1 MTAPVHNALSA
12 KIQRAG
18 FFRPRRRS
26 AGGGNYRGGRFV
38 GGLLKLMTP
47 VMLVSAAIPAAAVG
61 PFGDW
66 ITSSVALLVGAFS
79 AAAIQILAVAI
90 FASRLARR
98 FRRTQIDVTE
108 RDRDAIVHFPRN
120 VVMATAATAVVIGLP
135 MIEIWSRIFGQEPFA
150 ALVNFAP
157 IYLVSQAMFL
167 LAVHRGTVAR
177 VRRMAGGLVG
187 DGLSIQLGKQ
197 RSAGTALFLGLVVS
211 AAGIAICLGLVAR
224 VVVRSESMHGLITS
238 YSDLIEGVVEAAPIP
253 RGSGASAVFDNLTR
267 FDEAAPFVMGEDGRW
282 RGGGDEKEAAAIEM
296 AILSSPRGIMVKD
309 RLGAAVVWNTL
320 KGGKDVVGV
329 RLVGN
334 VDQTMFWH
342 IIVALALAAAFGS
355 ALISMKLGSWIRLR
369 LEERVAAVDAFGDMD
384 LNLRGP
390 SPISQISQIDSR
402 LVEARRRYLEV
413 CHIQEE
419 RISTGHKTKD
429 EKGQVFATM
438 SHDLRSPL
446 NSIIGFT
453 DLLLKGM
460 DGSLKP
466 PQLTTIHKISQE
478 SERLLVLIGDILDTA
493 KMDAGRFD
501 LDRAWVPSVEIL
513 IECEV
518 SAQRLVASKE
528 VGFVAKFEPGLPP
541 VLVDKDRIGRAL
553 LSLIARVVDAMEVGT
568 VVFKASRVR
577 KSKKTDEGLRVE
589 IIDAQKAV
597 DPAQLER
604 IEAVFNVL
612 EGSDVDGES
621 GEMGLGLSL
630 ARRVVRLHGGDVVAR
645 KGPDGE
651 LVISVTVPLD
661 GADDEG

>member
-1 MTAPVHNALSA
+1 MTASVHSD
-12 KIQRAG
+12 RG
-18 FFRPRRRS
+18 PRLIGS
-26 AGGGNYRGGRFV
+26 LMK
-38 GGLLKLMTP
+38 LLAP

-66 ITSSVALLVGAFS
+66 ITETIAVLAGTFS
-79 AAAIQILAVAI
+79 AAAIQILMVQI
-90 FASRLARR
+90 FASRLKMR
-98 FRRTQIDVTE
+98 FRRTQTDMTQS
-108 RDRDAIVHFPRN
+108 DRDAIVHFPRK
-120 VVMATAATAVVIGLP
+120 VVMVTAATAVVVGLP
-135 MIEIWSRIFGQEPFA
+135 MIEIWSRIFGLEPFVA
-150 ALVNFAP
+150 IANFAP

-187 DGLSIQLGKQ
+187 EGFSIQLGKQ

-211 AAGIAICLGLVAR
+211 ATGIAICLGLVTR
-224 VVVRSESMHGLITS
+224 MVVRAESMHGLITS

-253 RGSGASAVFDNLTR
+253 RGSGAGAVFDNLTR

-282 RGGGDEKEAAAIEM
+282 RGGGDEKEAAAIEA
-296 AILSSPRGIMVKD
+296 AIIGRSRGIMVED
-309 RLGAAVVWNTL
+309 RLGTAVVWNTL
-320 KGGKDVVGV
+320 KDGRDVVGV

-334 VDQTMFWH
+334 ADRTMFWH
-342 IIVALALAAAFGS
+342 IIVALVLAAAFGS
-355 ALISMKLGSWIRLR
+355 ALISMRLGSWIRLR
-369 LEERVAAVDAFGDMD
+369 LEERVAAVDAFWDMD
-384 LNLRGP
+384 LKPPIP
-390 SPISQISQIDSR
+390 SPVSQISQIDLS

-413 CHIQEE
+413 CHNQEE
-419 RISTGHKTKD
+419 KISTGHKTKD
-429 EKGQVFATM
+429 KKGRVFATM

-460 DGSLKP
+460 DGSLSA
-466 PQLTTIHKISQE
+466 PQLSTIHKISQE

-493 KMDAGRFD
+493 KMDAGHFD
-501 LDRAWVPSVEIL
+501 LERAWVPSVEIL

-518 SAQRLVASKE
+518 SAQRLVASKD

-577 KSKKTDEGLRVE
+577 KSKKTDEGLKVE
-589 IIDAQKAV
+589 IIDSQKAI
-597 DPAQLER
+597 DPAQRER

-612 EGSDVDGES
+612 EAADVDGES

-630 ARRVVRLHGGDVVAR
+630 ARRILKLHGGDVVMS
-645 KGPDGE
+645 KGPDDE
-651 LVISVTVPLD
+651 LVISITVPLD
-661 GADDEG
+661 EAGDAG